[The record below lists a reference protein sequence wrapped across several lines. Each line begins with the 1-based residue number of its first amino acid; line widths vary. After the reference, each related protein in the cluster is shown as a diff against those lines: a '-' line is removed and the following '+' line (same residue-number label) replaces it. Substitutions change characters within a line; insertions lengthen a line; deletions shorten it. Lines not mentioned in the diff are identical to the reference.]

1 MQALESGWI
10 TARQIESARVAIT
23 RAVKR
28 GGKVWITIFP
38 DKPVTQKPAETRMG
52 SGKGNPEF
60 WVSVVKPGRVM
71 FELAGVPEDL
81 AREAMRELATSFPI
95 KTRFVTQVN
104 MTSSEIREMT
114 NTELIE
120 ALAEAKEEK
129 FNLRFQLATNQ
140 LDNHA
145 RIKAVKQDIARIL
158 TVLHERE
165 LDFVDAVVGTE
176 ERA

>member
-1 MQALESGWI
+1 MTPS
-10 TARQIESARVAIT
+10 
-23 RAVKR
+23 
-28 GGKVWITIFP
+28 
-38 DKPVTQKPAETRMG
+38 
-52 SGKGNPEF
+52 EF
-60 WVSVVKPGRVM
+60 
-71 FELAGVPEDL
+71 
-81 AREAMRELATSFPI
+81 RELTD
-95 KTRFVTQVN
+95 
-104 MTSSEIREMT
+104 
-114 NTELIE
+114 TELLE

-165 LDFVDAVVGTE
+165 LASVDVAAGTE